1 MRPPPSTLCAQGGFR
16 PLECDVF
23 GHLQRL
29 QFYTGR
35 LMTPFVIIILMV
47 LVIIMFVF
55 RFSFKKTKTQPPLP
69 LGFKPRCGEQGAS
82 KLVVALVP
90 WLPTPRARWATRR
103 GGQQLSGRGV
113 SLRPAFRAYPS
124 SLLLPSSSHVCQ
136 GWREDQA
143 PLSSRV

>member
-1 MRPPPSTLCAQGGFR
+1 MDQEKIQRRASDNSDPDLEQIKKHTKRTGALLSKSLFVCSFMRSPPSTLCAQGGFQ

-55 RFSFKKTKTQPPLP
+55 RFSFKKTKTQPPSP
-69 LGFKPRCGEQGAS
+69 LGFLKPRCGSSGCFEVSGGPGA
-82 KLVVALVP
+82 LAP
-90 WLPTPRARWATRR
+90 HPRA
-103 GGQQLSGRGV
+103 V
-113 SLRPAFRAYPS
+113 E
-124 SLLLPSSSHVCQ
+124 H
-136 GWREDQA
+136 QA
-143 PLSSRV
+143 LWHS